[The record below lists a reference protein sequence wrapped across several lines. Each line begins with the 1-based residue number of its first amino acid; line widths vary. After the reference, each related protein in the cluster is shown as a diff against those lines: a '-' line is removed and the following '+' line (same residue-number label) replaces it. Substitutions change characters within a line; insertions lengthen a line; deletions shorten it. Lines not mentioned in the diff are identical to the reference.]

1 MESWLFTTDC
11 LDCVCCKNQSLLIA
25 SVVVLALKALPN
37 SAKIMSWLSDKGI
50 NLGVTI
56 ISITI
61 LVPIA
66 TGQIGLKDLIQ
77 SFKTPM
83 GWLGILCGILVAVL
97 SSKGVGLI
105 NQSPEI
111 TVALVLERFLASFLK
126 GIAAGPIIA
135 SGMMYVIIT
144 TFQVSTLK
152 QTKRLRVLFAFSVDK
167 CPHYYLICHFH
178 F

>member
-144 TFQVSTLK
+144 TFQPFNTKK
-152 QTKRLRVLFAFSVDK
+152 QTKRVNVLFAF
-167 CPHYYLICHFH
+167 
-178 F
+178 

>member
-61 LVPIA
+61 LVPIV

-144 TFQVSTLK
+144 TFLSTLK
-152 QTKRLRVLFAFSVDK
+152 QTKRLRVLFAF
-167 CPHYYLICHFH
+167 
-178 F
+178 

>member
-61 LVPIA
+61 LVPIV

-152 QTKRLRVLFAFSVDK
+152 ANKTRKRFVCFLVLINV
-167 CPHYYLICHFH
+167 HITI
-178 F
+178 

>member
-1 MESWLFTTDC
+1 MESWLF
-11 LDCVCCKNQSLLIA
+11 LLLIALIAFVAKNQSLLIA

-111 TVALVLERFLASFLK
+111 TVALVFGTILGVVFFKRNCSWSDYCIGHDVRNHYYLSSL
-126 GIAAGPIIA
+126 
-135 SGMMYVIIT
+135 
-144 TFQVSTLK
+144 STLKK
-152 QTKRLRVLFAFSVDK
+152 QTKRLRVLFAFLV
-167 CPHYYLICHFH
+167 LINVHITI
-178 F
+178 

>member
-1 MESWLFTTDC
+1 M
-11 LDCVCCKNQSLLIA
+11 
-25 SVVVLALKALPN
+25 LALKALPN

-144 TFQVSTLK
+144 TFQ
-152 QTKRLRVLFAFSVDK
+152 AFQ
-167 CPHYYLICHFH
+167 H
-178 F
+178 

>member
-1 MESWLFTTDC
+1 M
-11 LDCVCCKNQSLLIA
+11 
-25 SVVVLALKALPN
+25 LALKALPN

-111 TVALVLERFLASFLK
+111 TVALVFGTILGVVF
-126 GIAAGPIIA
+126 
-135 SGMMYVIIT
+135 
-144 TFQVSTLK
+144 
-152 QTKRLRVLFAFSVDK
+152 KRNCSWSDYCIGDDVRN
-167 CPHYYLICHFH
+167 HYYLSSF
-178 F
+178 

>member
-111 TVALVLERFLASFLK
+111 TVALVFERFLASFLK

-144 TFQVSTLK
+144 TFQATLK
-152 QTKRLRVLFAFSVDK
+152 ANKTRKRFVCFLVLINV
-167 CPHYYLICHFH
+167 HITI
-178 F
+178 

>member
-1 MESWLFTTDC
+1 MESWLF
-11 LDCVCCKNQSLLIA
+11 LLLIALIAFVAKNQSLLIA

-66 TGQIGLKDLIQ
+66 TGQIGLKDLIH

-111 TVALVLERFLASFLK
+111 TVALVFGTILGVVFLK

-144 TFQVSTLK
+144 TFQ
-152 QTKRLRVLFAFSVDK
+152 AFQ
-167 CPHYYLICHFH
+167 H
-178 F
+178 

>member
-152 QTKRLRVLFAFSVDK
+152 ANKTRKRFVCFLVLINV
-167 CPHYYLICHFH
+167 HITI
-178 F
+178 

>member
-144 TFQVSTLK
+144 TFQ
-152 QTKRLRVLFAFSVDK
+152 AFQ
-167 CPHYYLICHFH
+167 H
-178 F
+178 

>member
-144 TFQVSTLK
+144 TFQATLK
-152 QTKRLRVLFAFSVDK
+152 SKQNA
-167 CPHYYLICHFH
+167 
-178 F
+178 

>member
-1 MESWLFTTDC
+1 MRKSC
-11 LDCVCCKNQSLLIA
+11 RGCQI
-25 SVVVLALKALPN
+25 
-37 SAKIMSWLSDKGI
+37 KGI

-83 GWLGILCGILVAVL
+83 GWLGIFCGILVAVL

-111 TVALVLERFLASFLK
+111 TVALVFWNDSWRRF
-126 GIAAGPIIA
+126 
-135 SGMMYVIIT
+135 
-144 TFQVSTLK
+144 
-152 QTKRLRVLFAFSVDK
+152 
-167 CPHYYLICHFH
+167 
-178 F
+178 

>member
-66 TGQIGLKDLIQ
+66 TGQIGLKDLINH
-77 SFKTPM
+77 SKHRWD
-83 GWLGILCGILVAVL
+83 GWGYFV
-97 SSKGVGLI
+97 
-105 NQSPEI
+105 E
-111 TVALVLERFLASFLK
+111 FWW
-126 GIAAGPIIA
+126 
-135 SGMMYVIIT
+135 
-144 TFQVSTLK
+144 
-152 QTKRLRVLFAFSVDK
+152 LFYPQK
-167 CPHYYLICHFH
+167 E
-178 F
+178 

>member
-25 SVVVLALKALPN
+25 SVVVLALKAFCEN
-37 SAKIMSWLSDKGI
+37 HVVVVDKGI

-61 LVPIA
+61 LVPIV

-111 TVALVLERFLASFLK
+111 TVALVFGTILGVVFKRNCSWSDYCIGDDVRNHYYLSSL
-126 GIAAGPIIA
+126 
-135 SGMMYVIIT
+135 
-144 TFQVSTLK
+144 STLK
-152 QTKRLRVLFAFSVDK
+152 SKQNA
-167 CPHYYLICHFH
+167 
-178 F
+178 

>member
-144 TFQVSTLK
+144 TFRK
-152 QTKRLRVLFAFSVDK
+152 QTKRLRVLFAF
-167 CPHYYLICHFH
+167 
-178 F
+178 

>member
-61 LVPIA
+61 LVPIV

-144 TFQVSTLK
+144 TFLLK
-152 QTKRLRVLFAFSVDK
+152 QTKRVNVLFAF
-167 CPHYYLICHFH
+167 
-178 F
+178 

>member
-1 MESWLFTTDC
+1 
-11 LDCVCCKNQSLLIA
+11 
-25 SVVVLALKALPN
+25 LKALPN

-111 TVALVLERFLASFLK
+111 TV
-126 GIAAGPIIA
+126 
-135 SGMMYVIIT
+135 
-144 TFQVSTLK
+144 
-152 QTKRLRVLFAFSVDK
+152 
-167 CPHYYLICHFH
+167 
-178 F
+178 

>member
-1 MESWLFTTDC
+1 
-11 LDCVCCKNQSLLIA
+11 
-25 SVVVLALKALPN
+25 
-37 SAKIMSWLSDKGI
+37 
-50 NLGVTI
+50 
-56 ISITI
+56 
-61 LVPIA
+61 
-66 TGQIGLKDLIQ
+66 
-77 SFKTPM
+77 M

-144 TFQVSTLK
+144 TFQ
-152 QTKRLRVLFAFSVDK
+152 AFQ
-167 CPHYYLICHFH
+167 H
-178 F
+178 

>member
-66 TGQIGLKDLIQ
+66 GQIGLKDLIQ

-144 TFQVSTLK
+144 TFQ
-152 QTKRLRVLFAFSVDK
+152 AFQ
-167 CPHYYLICHFH
+167 H
-178 F
+178 

>member
-144 TFQVSTLK
+144 TFQ
-152 QTKRLRVLFAFSVDK
+152 Q
-167 CPHYYLICHFH
+167 H
-178 F
+178 

>member
-1 MESWLFTTDC
+1 MIAF
-11 LDCVCCKNQSLLIA
+11 VAKNQSLLIA

-61 LVPIA
+61 LVPIV

-83 GWLGILCGILVAVL
+83 GWLGIFCGILVAVL

-152 QTKRLRVLFAFSVDK
+152 QTKRVNVLFAF
-167 CPHYYLICHFH
+167 
-178 F
+178 

>member
-83 GWLGILCGILVAVL
+83 GWLGIFCGILVAVL

-126 GIAAGPIIA
+126 GIAGPIIA

-144 TFQVSTLK
+144 TFQ
-152 QTKRLRVLFAFSVDK
+152 AFQ
-167 CPHYYLICHFH
+167 H
-178 F
+178 

>member
-111 TVALVLERFLASFLK
+111 TVALVFGTILGVVF
-126 GIAAGPIIA
+126 
-135 SGMMYVIIT
+135 
-144 TFQVSTLK
+144 
-152 QTKRLRVLFAFSVDK
+152 KRNCSWSDYCIGDDVRN
-167 CPHYYLICHFH
+167 HYYLSSLSTQKANKTRKRFVCFLVLINVHITI
-178 F
+178 

>member
-152 QTKRLRVLFAFSVDK
+152 SKQNA
-167 CPHYYLICHFH
+167 
-178 F
+178 

>member
-61 LVPIA
+61 LVPIV

-111 TVALVLERFLASFLK
+111 TVALVFGTILGVVLK

-144 TFQVSTLK
+144 TLPFN
-152 QTKRLRVLFAFSVDK
+152 TKANKTFTRFVCFLVLINV
-167 CPHYYLICHFH
+167 HITI
-178 F
+178 

>member
-144 TFQVSTLK
+144 TFQTLK
-152 QTKRLRVLFAFSVDK
+152 SKQNA
-167 CPHYYLICHFH
+167 
-178 F
+178 